1 MHLIKLTRIALSSLL
16 KNRTRS
22 VLTMLGIIIGVAAV
36 IVMVAIGQGAQET
49 VRENIGALG
58 TNVIMVFPGAN
69 MFGGVSRGAGTGNPL
84 EMDDVEALREQSTL
98 LAAVSPAAHSGA
110 QVIGGVGNWS
120 TRISGVSPEY
130 LTVRDWEL
138 ASGVFFTERQ
148 MRARAK
154 VCVLG
159 DTVST
164 ALYPGADPVGQT
176 LRIRNVPFTVIG
188 VLARKGQ
195 AGGGWDQDDVILAPI
210 DTVLYRLT
218 GNRELNQIYAS
229 AVSSEAVTDAQTEIE
244 GILRRHRRLG
254 PGQDN
259 DFNIR
264 SQTEIVQAAS
274 SSMQTFT
281 VLLGSIAGVS
291 LLVGGIGIMNIMLVS
306 VTERTREIGIRIAVG
321 ARRRDILSQFLVE
334 SIVLS
339 MLGGLTGVAL
349 ALGIAWSVER
359 FNPEMRAI
367 VDPRIVVLSLSVSM
381 LIGIFFGLYP
391 ARRASLLD
399 PIDALRHE

>member
-110 QVIGGVGNWS
+110 QVIGAWATGPRGS
-120 TRISGVSPEY
+120 AASRRIPDGA
-130 LTVRDWEL
+130 RREL

-188 VLARKGQ
+188 VLARKGRP
-195 AGGGWDQDDVILAPI
+195 AGA
-210 DTVLYRLT
+210 
-218 GNRELNQIYAS
+218 
-229 AVSSEAVTDAQTEIE
+229 
-244 GILRRHRRLG
+244 GIR
-254 PGQDN
+254 
-259 DFNIR
+259 
-264 SQTEIVQAAS
+264 TTS
-274 SSMQTFT
+274 SSPPSIPCFT
-281 VLLGSIAGVS
+281 A
-291 LLVGGIGIMNIMLVS
+291 
-306 VTERTREIGIRIAVG
+306 
-321 ARRRDILSQFLVE
+321 
-334 SIVLS
+334 
-339 MLGGLTGVAL
+339 
-349 ALGIAWSVER
+349 
-359 FNPEMRAI
+359 
-367 VDPRIVVLSLSVSM
+367 
-381 LIGIFFGLYP
+381 
-391 ARRASLLD
+391 
-399 PIDALRHE
+399 